1 MSPGI
6 NREVTKD
13 STMIQPKEPDISPE
27 AYFEMEDQ
35 AENKSEYF
43 HGEIFTM
50 PGASV
55 RHNLIA

>member
-1 MSPGI
+1 
-6 NREVTKD
+6 
-13 STMIQPKEPDISPE
+13 MIQPKEPDISPE

-50 PGASV
+50 TGASV